1 MCLVVN
7 QSINTQNVFHAH
19 QPDNRLLSSSQG
31 SVEHCIIGVQILSQ
45 LTGEMNQI
53 SEADATRSLTK
64 HRKIASSYRDKQL
77 FDIFRLSCSLLSN
90 AQENCKTMTLEG
102 EGVSVNWKDVEIH
115 SLTTKKSSQLVI
127 FIHPS
132 LVVCTFQRVFH
143 VHFESMPILVSVCT
157 VLFETKSEVIK
168 SFYQQ
173 QMLGLKRTM
182 FVSIIVGFW
191 KWL

>member
-102 EGVSVNWKDVEIH
+102 EGVSGGNTQFDYK
-115 SLTTKKSSQLVI
+115 KKSSQLVI

-143 VHFESMPILVSVCT
+143 VVNAYTCKCLYCSL
-157 VLFETKSEVIK
+157 
-168 SFYQQ
+168 
-173 QMLGLKRTM
+173 
-182 FVSIIVGFW
+182 
-191 KWL
+191 

>member
-7 QSINTQNVFHAH
+7 QSINTQNVFHTH

-115 SLTTKKSSQLVI
+115 SLTTKKIISTSN
-127 FIHPS
+127 FYPS
-132 LVVCTFQRVFH
+132 LFSSLYISKGISC
-143 VHFESMPILVSVCT
+143 I
-157 VLFETKSEVIK
+157 
-168 SFYQQ
+168 
-173 QMLGLKRTM
+173 
-182 FVSIIVGFW
+182 FW
-191 KWL
+191 VNAYTCKCLYCSLWN